1 MKTLHDFALERRGV
15 WYYFDLVCA
24 TPHPS
29 GQEALL
35 AEKLKNEALKHGLQ
49 VRTDA
54 FGNMRIDR
62 KAAPGYEKA
71 PCIIFQAHLDMVP
84 QKTPGSSFDFS
95 KDPLNVYVTD
105 NKVHC
110 NGETT
115 LGADDG
121 IGVALAMDLLTDD
134 SITCG
139 PIAGLFTREEE
150 IGLNGARELPPEF
163 LEGDY
168 LLNLDSGSDD
178 CFYAGCAGGVENFG
192 FFKPDTRPAPE
203 GTPVSIEICGL
214 EGGHS
219 GADIHLKRGNAH
231 KIMAAFLKELGSS
244 IAVTSL
250 KGGSVVNAISRESEA
265 VGVLTCPLTEVQK
278 AAEIFQQKAAQ
289 TFNAPADF
297 AIKVSPAPLQQQVWS
312 EKFQQ
317 DFLTM
322 LTTLPD
328 GVFEFSEELDSVCTS
343 CNLGVIAPLADG
355 RIKVGCHPRSFDD
368 AQWQKISES
377 NKEHFQRA
385 GGTFEARGPYPGWKF
400 KADSRLLEA
409 AQKACEKIYGKP
421 LPVRTIHAGLEPG
434 LFTALAPRLEMLSF
448 APAAPNCHTTEEYL
462 EINSTEKVVLWLR
475 EIIKQLS

>member
-1 MKTLHDFALERRGV
+1 MKTLHDLALERQGV

-29 GQEALL
+29 GQEELL
-35 AEKLKNEALKHGLQ
+35 AEKLTNEALKHGLQ
-49 VRTDA
+49 VRKDA
-54 FGNMRIDR
+54 FGNLRIDR
-62 KAAPGYEKA
+62 KAAPGFEKA
-71 PCIIFQAHLDMVP
+71 PCIIFQAHFDMVP
-84 QKTPGSSFDFS
+84 QKAPGSNFDFS
-95 KDPLNVYVTD
+95 KDPLKVCVTGD
-105 NKVHC
+105 KVHC

-121 IGVALAMDLLTDD
+121 IGVALAMDLLTDANL
-134 SITCG
+134 TCG

-150 IGLNGARELPPEF
+150 IGLNGARELSPEF

-168 LLNLDSGSDD
+168 LLNLDSGCDD

-192 FFKPDTRPAPE
+192 FFTPDNRPAPA
-203 GTPVSIEICGL
+203 GTPVKIEILGL

-219 GADIHLKRGNAH
+219 GADIHLNRGNAH
-231 KIMAAFLKELGSS
+231 KILADFLKELGPAAAVSS
-244 IAVTSL
+244 IR
-250 KGGSVVNAISRESEA
+250 GGSVVNAISRESEA
-265 VGVLTCPLTEVQK
+265 QAVLTVSLAEAQK
-278 AAEIFQQKAAQ
+278 AAGAFQQKAAQ
-289 TFNAPADF
+289 TFNAPENF
-297 AIKVSPAPLQQQVWS
+297 SIAISPAAPLQQVWS

-317 DFLTM
+317 DLLTM

-328 GVFEFSEELDSVCTS
+328 GVFEYSQELDSVCNS
-343 CNLGVIAPLADG
+343 CNLGVIVPLADG

-368 AQWQKISES
+368 AQWQKTSDF
-377 NKEHFQRA
+377 NKEHFQKF

-409 AQKACEKIYGKP
+409 GEKACEKIYGKP

-434 LFTALAPRLEMLSF
+434 LFTALAPKLEMLSF

-462 EINSTEKVVLWLR
+462 QIESTEKVVLWLR
-475 EIIKQLS
+475 EIIKQLC